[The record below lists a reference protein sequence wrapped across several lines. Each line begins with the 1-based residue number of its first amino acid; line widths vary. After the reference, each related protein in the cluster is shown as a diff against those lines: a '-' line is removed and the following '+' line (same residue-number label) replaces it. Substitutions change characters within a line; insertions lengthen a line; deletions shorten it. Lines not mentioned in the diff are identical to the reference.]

1 MTDPDKPKEWWEKRG
16 KAKEPFEK
24 AAKGIEQ
31 EGKDQAERDRSTA
44 SKSPQYSKPQPILTP
59 DGKSRRA
66 VDRKFFN
73 QQRAEEKKQADYI
86 NKRLEEGRKAA
97 DKIKDRMKSR
107 DDVKS
112 KDRGDDDRD
121 R

>member
-1 MTDPDKPKEWWEKRG
+1 MTDPNKPKEWWEERG
-16 KAKEPFEK
+16 KAKDPFDK
-24 AAKGIEQ
+24 AAKGDRQ
-31 EGKDQAERDRSTA
+31 EEKKQARQDRGSA
-44 SKSPQYSKPQPILTP
+44 EKSPQYSKPQPILTP
-59 DGKSRRA
+59 DGKTRRA

-73 QQRAEEKKQADYI
+73 QQRAEEKKQADYT

-97 DKIKDRMKSR
+97 EKIKDRMKNR

-112 KDRGDDDRD
+112 KDRDDDGRD